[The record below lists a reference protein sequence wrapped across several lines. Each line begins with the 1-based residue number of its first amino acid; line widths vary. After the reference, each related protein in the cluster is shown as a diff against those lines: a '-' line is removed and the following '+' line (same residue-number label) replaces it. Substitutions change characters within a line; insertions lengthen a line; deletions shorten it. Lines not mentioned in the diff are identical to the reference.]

1 MDGCGEY
8 RTFNTII
15 LPILKPALAVQ
26 AIFVFVGS
34 WNNLFLPQML
44 LDEQSK
50 KTIPVILQIIKANI
64 ASNPMDADAGLMNMF
79 MVLAI
84 LPVVVIYLLLSK
96 NIVGGVSL
104 GAVKG

>member
-1 MDGCGEY
+1 M
-8 RTFNTII
+8 T
-15 LPILKPALAVQ
+15 
-26 AIFVFVGS
+26 
-34 WNNLFLPQML
+34 
-44 LDEQSK
+44 
-50 KTIPVILQIIKANI
+50 
-64 ASNPMDADAGLMNMF
+64 ADAGLMNMF